1 MTEFILKSIYLNLLL
16 KSTAI
21 GTNFLNLCLWLRY
34 VDNKF
39 FIRRKDEDKLEGFLN
54 CLENFY
60 PNLKFTHEKSKSS
73 VNFLDASVSIVDN
86 KLETGKI
93 AVSLSTLILLTH
105 SLISKQKSVVYRH
118 GLRIISINFPKNSLK
133 I

>member
-1 MTEFILKSIYLNLLL
+1 MELISESEIVK
-16 KSTAI
+16 
-21 GTNFLNLCLWLRY
+21 LCLWLRYY

-54 CLENFY
+54 SLENFY
-60 PNLKFTHEKSKSS
+60 LNLKFTHEKFKSS

-86 KLETGKI
+86 KLETGKVT
-93 AVSLSTLILLTH
+93 VSLSTLILLTH